1 VVSLTYFVSI
11 TAETKVFSRYSL
23 RTLILK
29 ILILIV
35 ISADMQWRFL
45 GCTTVYRNEKG
56 KFKPNGP
63 QDTNNNST
71 IRERSVSTAQKRK
84 RENPYAGVLLA

>member
-29 ILILIV
+29 ISILTV

-45 GCTTVYRNEKG
+45 GCTTVCRDEKG

-71 IRERSVSTAQKRK
+71 IREKVCVAEKRK
-84 RENPYAGVLLA
+84 RENLYAGVLLA